1 MQRFFILIDLSSLL
15 KYDEAKIR
23 KFKKKRNGVRLI
35 RFVLLPSL
43 VTIFLFSSVIGMNN
57 SERIR
62 DASDEPIDINKI
74 ISVTKGTSAQQGL
87 RTSFLQTVY
96 YTAELPDNV
105 QLVAQLADNKKF
117 CTKRTINE
125 NGVILSVPID
135 SKYFDGIKLYYDLSL
150 EEK

>member
-1 MQRFFILIDLSSLL
+1 M
-15 KYDEAKIR
+15 
-23 KFKKKRNGVRLI
+23 RLI